1 MNTVFKFLAFSLLSF
16 SVSADQAAAPQPNM
30 SGQLIMLGGFF
41 AIFYF
46 LVLRPQSKRA
56 KSHQQLIA
64 NLAQG
69 DEVLTSGGILGK
81 ITAVSDHYVTVMVS
95 EGVEL
100 KVQKQ
105 AVAASMPK
113 GTLKSLS

>member
-1 MNTVFKFLAFSLLSF
+1 MNMVIGFLVFSFLSCAA
-16 SVSADQAAAPQPNM
+16 SANPPAAPAPNM
-30 SGQLIMLGGFF
+30 TGQFIMLGGFF

-64 NLAQG
+64 ALTIG
-69 DEVLTSGGILGK
+69 DEVLTSGGILAK
-81 ITAVSDHYVTVMVS
+81 ITAVSDHYVTVMVA

-105 AVAASMPK
+105 AVTASMPK
-113 GTLKSLS
+113 GTLKSL